1 MTPADHRLLRAS
13 TPERDALVRMLSNT
27 RFLALLAAIGCLTAQ
42 TPAWISQVRD
52 LAFAKDVAAAQKLVE
67 SQRPHAAVTPEWLA
81 GASWVA
87 RGASFAGQWDVA
99 EKYGEEALDGSRK
112 LLAGR
117 PLDGNRHLETAVGA
131 AVEVLGG
138 VYNARG
144 DRAGAVAFLREQHAL
159 HKGSAIE
166 TRIQKNI
173 LLLSLEGKPMPRL
186 ETAQYLGRLPR
197 TPEQLKGKV
206 ALFFFW
212 AHWCSDCK
220 RQKPIL
226 EQLHAK
232 YADRG
237 FTVVGPTRFW
247 GYTAGGQNATP
258 EQELDYLKNTYQ
270 QAYPVPSWMDV
281 PISTQNFLNFGV
293 SSTPTLVL
301 VDREGI
307 VRLYNP
313 GDLSHD
319 DLAKHIERLLG

>member
-1 MTPADHRLLRAS
+1 MSRLLKN
-13 TPERDALVRMLSNT
+13 L
-27 RFLALLAAIGCLTAQ
+27 RFLILLIALGSLGAQ
-42 TPAWISQVRD
+42 SPAWVLQLKD
-52 LAFAKDVAAAQKLVE
+52 LAFAKDVATARKLVE
-67 SQRPHAAVTPEWLA
+67 SQRPRQTTITPEWLA
-81 GASWVA
+81 GVAWLA

-99 EKYGEEALDGSRK
+99 EKYAEEALKGSQE
-112 LLAGR
+112 LLKQR
-117 PLDGNRHLETAVGA
+117 SVNSDRNLEAALGGA
-131 AVEVLGG
+131 IEVLGG
-138 VYNARG
+138 AYNAGG
-144 DRAGAVAFLREQHAL
+144 DRAGAVTFLRDQHAL
-159 HKGSAIE
+159 YMGTVIE

-186 ETAQYLGRLPR
+186 ETAQYLGRKPR
-197 TPEQLKGKV
+197 TAADLKGKV

-220 RQKPIL
+220 RQRPIL
-226 EQLHAK
+226 EQLHSK

-247 GYTAGGQNATP
+247 GYTAGGQDATP
-258 EQELDYLKNTYQ
+258 AQELDYLKNAYQ
-270 QAYPVPSWMDV
+270 QASPIPAWMDV

-313 GDLSHD
+313 GDLSHE